1 MNLALLLLLALAPP
15 LIIIVYIWF
24 KDKYNKE
31 PIKLLLFAF
40 LLGTLSII
48 PAIILEL
55 IGNELIDRM
64 TMLNVFIYAFFV
76 VALSEE
82 GMKFLAL
89 RRFLYRKT
97 DFNEPFDGIIY
108 SVMISMG
115 FAAVENVMY
124 VLNHGF
130 STGFLRMFTAVPG
143 HAGFAIMMGYF
154 VGKAKFTRRY
164 KTLYLLFGLISAIVF
179 HGLYDFFL
187 LQNDSNGLKLL
198 AFAVLLLCV
207 ILSFKAVRNKKKYQL
222 TTTDDT
228 EVPAKEE

>member
-1 MNLALLLLLALAPP
+1 MNLALLLILALTPP
-15 LIIIVYIWF
+15 TAIIVYIWF

-48 PAIILEL
+48 PAILLEL
-55 IGNELIDRM
+55 IGNELFERM
-64 TMLNVFIYAFFV
+64 TMLNVFIYAFCV

-89 RRFLYRKT
+89 RRFLYRKA

-154 VGKAKFTRRY
+154 VGKAKFAQKH
-164 KTLYLLFGLISAIVF
+164 KTLYLLSGLISAIIF

-187 LQNDSNGLKLL
+187 LQNDSNGLKYM
-198 AFAVLLLCV
+198 AFAVLILC
-207 ILSFKAVRNKKKYQL
+207 ITLSFEAVRNKKQNKH
-222 TTTDDT
+222 
-228 EVPAKEE
+228 